1 MPLSEASPRVFTAEE
16 VTRRLADATGEA
28 TGGLPVVD
36 SPKRWSL
43 TTDVVTNLVGFIRNP
58 AERWY
63 LGIPEVDLA
72 SRGVG
77 RGEVLLVVGRSHTGK
92 SQVLLNGIV
101 SNLVNNPAAHVVIF
115 SMDEPRELV
124 VMKLYCLLRGKSSTE
139 VEEAVKS
146 GDKEVIADL
155 ERAAHE
161 ELSRIAIVDESIP
174 LPVMADVLDE
184 ARDWWG
190 CNPSFTMIDYLELL
204 PGGDSDSTGV
214 TSKAQAVKRWAKT
227 QRVPVGLVHQAGR
240 GSGEKGKPAG
250 LYAGRYGGEQEAIFV
265 LEVYRQKDRQD
276 LSGWETEYH
285 AHSININLCK
295 NKRTARLVD
304 QVYYLDPLCGQ
315 VHPYW
320 EELIPGTGDGR

>member
-1 MPLSEASPRVFTAEE
+1 MPLSEANPRVFTAEE
-16 VTRRLADATGEA
+16 VTRRLTEA
-28 TGGLPVVD
+28 TGAAAGNFRAGD
-36 SPKRWSL
+36 APKRWSL
-43 TTDVVTNLVGFIRNP
+43 TTDVVTNLVGFIQNP

-77 RGEVLLVVGRSHTGK
+77 RGEVLMVVGRSHTGK
-92 SQVLLNGIV
+92 SQVLLNSIV
-101 SNLVNNPAAHVVIF
+101 TNLVNSPAAHVVIF

-139 VEEAVKS
+139 VEEAVKA
-146 GDKEVIADL
+146 GDKEIIADL
-155 ERAAHE
+155 ERAAGE

-174 LPVMADVLDE
+174 LPAMAEVLDE
-184 ARDWWG
+184 ARDYWG

-204 PGGDSDSTGV
+204 PGGDSDATGV

-240 GSGEKGKPAG
+240 GAGEKGRAAG

-265 LEVYRQKDRQD
+265 IEVYRKKDRND
-276 LSGWETEYH
+276 LSDWEKEYH
-285 AHSININLCK
+285 AHSINLNLCK

-304 QVYYLDPLCGQ
+304 QTYYLDPVSGQ

-320 EELIPGTGDGR
+320 EELIPGRGGQQ

>member
-1 MPLSEASPRVFTAEE
+1 MPLSEASPRIFTAEE
-16 VTRRLADATGEA
+16 VTRRLAEA
-28 TGGLPVVD
+28 TGAAAGNFPAAD
-36 SPKRWSL
+36 TPKRWSL
-43 TTDVVTNLVGFIRNP
+43 TTDVVTNLVGFIQNP

-92 SQVLLNGIV
+92 SQVLLNSIV
-101 SNLVNNPAAHVVIF
+101 TNLVNSPAAHVVIF

-139 VEEAVKS
+139 VEEAVKA
-146 GDKEVIADL
+146 GNKEIIADL
-155 ERAAHE
+155 ERAASE

-174 LPVMADVLDE
+174 LATMGDVLDE
-184 ARDWWG
+184 ARDYWG

-204 PGGDSDSTGV
+204 PGGDSDATGV

-240 GSGEKGKPAG
+240 GAGEKGRAAG

-265 LEVYRQKDRQD
+265 IEVYRKKDRAD
-276 LSGWETEYH
+276 LSEWEKEYH
-285 AHSININLCK
+285 AHSINLNLCK

-304 QVYYLDPLCGQ
+304 QTYYLDPLCGQ

-320 EELIPGTGDGR
+320 EELIPGQGGQR